1 MRISDDHG
9 SVREHLTIS
18 GVGGGRLWAA
28 MWEWLARP
36 NRYRAVRSFG
46 TAAAS
51 GDPARLTPLLD
62 PAIAVVVDSGDED
75 HPAIRVV
82 DGVYDAGALLLHGFA
97 VKPGIQLVERP
108 VNGQAGLILT
118 RDGELSA
125 TVTVDFTGRLVS
137 MVWIRLQPEKLRHW
151 NRI

>member
-18 GVGGGRLWAA
+18 GIGGSRLWAA

-51 GDPARLTPLLD
+51 GDSARLAPLLD
-62 PAIAVVVDSGDED
+62 PAIAVVVGSGDED
-75 HPAIRVV
+75 HPTIRVV
-82 DGVYDAGALLLHGFA
+82 DGVYDAVALLLHGFA
-97 VKPGIQLVERP
+97 AKPGLRIVERS

-118 RDGELSA
+118 RDDEPSA
-125 TVTVDFTGRLVS
+125 TVTVDFSGRLVS
-137 MVWIRLQPEKLRHW
+137 MVWIRLEPEQPRHW